1 MRMSEN
7 ETPETENNRNRR
19 KRLQFRSWHRGTR
32 EMDLLLGTF
41 ADQEVQGFGESE
53 LQAYEDLLTQNDPD
67 LYNWMTG
74 REAPPANIAEC
85 PVFKKLAQHRFAGNI
100 SQ

>member
-1 MRMSEN
+1 MEQTL
-7 ETPETENNRNRR
+7 ENRR

-41 ADQEVQGFGESE
+41 ADREVPHFSESE
-53 LQAYEDLLTQNDPD
+53 LAAYEDLLTQNDPD

-74 REAPPANIAEC
+74 REAPPPGIASC
-85 PVFKKLAQHRFAGNI
+85 PVFQKLAKHRFAA
-100 SQ
+100 